1 MSKRRA
7 RFRPEA
13 EAAQFIISGSDKPC
27 LKAQWINDYKGRG
40 VFACAPIE
48 KGSFVVEYRGELI
61 SQYERDKRQKKYT
74 EKENV
79 FLFDFEWNNSSW
91 CIDASQEDDSLGRL
105 VNDGHKSPNCKMKK
119 LTVQGKPHLCLFA
132 IEDIQAE
139 SEITYDYGESQW
151 PWRALAPSVQILAH
165 PSADQELSERSTSSF
180 QQAPSVQFLTHP
192 SADQELSERSTSS
205 FQQAPSV
212 QFLAHPSA
220 DQELSERS
228 TSSFQQAPSVQFLAH
243 PSADQELSER
253 STSSFQQVSQTTG
266 GVSSHQTATVK
277 KLRASRHLQNLKRH
291 HDRCEKRYDEAKKYI
306 SEKDRQMTLSLFTRM
321 NNSVEQPLVNDGGFH
336 DGTSASL
343 SDQISTDESADC
355 TDYEDIDYVPDSSG
369 NSSGES
375 VRSKELR
382 IQESLAP
389 KKVLKDMLVEI
400 ATTHSGEI
408 TGSESPTSFSSSLRS
423 SSHSNSGMS
432 CSASSS
438 GNTSH
443 SNSSIKVTPLPN
455 SAKQSKYNKK
465 QYCLYCKKAISK
477 LARHLESAHSQQPD
491 VARALG
497 FDKRSRER
505 RDMLRSIKK
514 MGNFNHNATVA
525 TSGAGEMVA
534 CRRPTK
540 ARDSDCYRH
549 CKFCQGLYAR
559 DCLWR
564 HVRKCPQKS
573 TEGEPSAGRKR
584 MQLDLPKPDQFHEA
598 VWKIACEMNQ
608 DDISLVV
615 RSERDILSL
624 GESLYNARK
633 PHERRNDYIRQK
645 MREMA
650 RLLIT
655 ARAMT
660 HLRSTEDLVMPSN
673 FPQVI
678 QAVRAV
684 AGYEL
689 ESNSYK
695 TPSLALKLGHSLAK
709 VAGIVQCN
717 AIIANRHDVAE
728 SAKQFATLY
737 EKKWNESISAAA
749 LGTLKQA
756 KWNKPQLLPFTQDV
770 SRLHKFLAT
779 ESAKCMKDLEEN
791 RNSITFGNLAKVTL
805 TQVVL
810 FNRKRQGEV
819 SKMELQVFTSRNRTE
834 LNPDIMIGLTEL
846 EKKLARHFDRVEIRG
861 KGSRMVPVLLT
872 PDMIAAMDLLVTNRN
887 DCQVCTENVY
897 LFARPGVFSHYRG
910 SDCFRKYAK
919 QCGAKYPE
927 ALTST
932 RLRKQVATLSTVL
945 NLKENEMDQLAT
957 FLGHNIRVHREFYRL
972 PESTLQLAKVSKLLI
987 AMEKGKLSDLQGKG
1001 LDDIEINPDDEVTTS
1016 DDDSSEET
1024 IADLH
1029 QLKGS
1034 RTETSGDPSHAL
1046 DSTTLDSMEG
1056 TSASTTLDNMEGN
1069 SASTTLDNMEGT
1081 SVSTTLDNKNGN
1093 TEPRND
1099 SQQSTALQVGTSKA
1113 SSKCSSGKQAG
1124 KVRSKWTG
1132 DEVKAVEQ
1140 HMMHFITSC
1149 KVPGK
1154 RDCESCLQ
1162 AELVA
1167 LKDRDWVA
1175 IKYYIHNRIIALK
1188 RKMNR

>member
-151 PWRALAPSVQILAH
+151 PWRALAPSVQILTHPSADQELSERSTSSFQQAPSVQILTHPSADQELSERSTSSFQQAPSVQILTHPSADQELSERSTSSFQQAPSVQILAH

-205 FQQAPSV
+205 FQQ
-212 QFLAHPSA
+212 
-220 DQELSERS
+220 
-228 TSSFQQAPSVQFLAH
+228 
-243 PSADQELSER
+243 
-253 STSSFQQVSQTTG
+253 VSQTTG

-277 KLRASRHLQNLKRH
+277 K
-291 HDRCEKRYDEAKKYI
+291 
-306 SEKDRQMTLSLFTRM
+306 
-321 NNSVEQPLVNDGGFH
+321 VEQPLVNDGGFH

>member
-151 PWRALAPSVQILAH
+151 PWRALAPSVQILTH

-180 QQAPSVQFLTHP
+180 QQAPSVQILTHP

-212 QFLAHPSA
+212 QIL
-220 DQELSERS
+220 
-228 TSSFQQAPSVQFLAH
+228 TH

-277 KLRASRHLQNLKRH
+277 K
-291 HDRCEKRYDEAKKYI
+291 
-306 SEKDRQMTLSLFTRM
+306 
-321 NNSVEQPLVNDGGFH
+321 VEQPLVNDGGFH